1 MCGSKELNDTNLTFA
16 EALDLV
22 TSKIAE
28 TEGKEYDGIIV
39 KKLMASNTLD
49 PNRDN
54 TKQTHIAITGKQI
67 DIFPYLNAAGYF
79 DPNFEEKDDSLK
91 SFFLLQAPVRLYR
104 KNVENVITDKTSL
117 SSIFRSDKQIQEVY
131 VSVQG
136 SRRKDQSDQVQFSLI
151 SYDSPEFVNFRK
163 QLEKDSTMVLLK
175 YDKEFKYDL
184 FAFKSNSVE
193 ANAFNALNSNF
204 YKKDNSVTKVNPQLF
219 LRIDDNKTTI
229 LDNLTEHQLGMILK
243 DMFSKPN
250 YSVCAIH
257 SFGIIYGDYIRKKD
271 YCIASIL
278 KKAGINDSYSIE
290 LGKGNKLRDSF
301 ENNIFGISI
310 YKEDKKTKK
319 IIDSDTRLTGGKNVL
334 LYGVPGSGKSHYINT
349 NYCSDQDL
357 IERVVFHPEYTYS
370 DFVGQILPQI
380 VEDKL
385 NYVFTPGPFTTI
397 LKKAICSPSKKFFL
411 VIEELNRGNAP
422 AIFGEIFQLLD
433 RNNNGESE
441 YSITNFDIAKELFN
455 NPEQKI
461 KLPSNLWIL
470 ATMNTSDQNVFTLD
484 TAFQR
489 RWQMKHIRNDI
500 SSSTFAKNAI
510 ANTGITWEA
519 FALKV
524 NSLIIKCN
532 DGASSTEDKR
542 IGAYFVSENEL
553 NNKELF
559 AEKVL
564 KYLWDDAFKLD
575 RGLFFKDNLTSFDE
589 VLEIFNSETN
599 FFKEVVREDIYNSLT
614 ISDNQNIKSTIDKT
628 NEK

>member
-1 MCGSKELNDTNLTFA
+1 MNDTNLTFA

-117 SSIFRSDKQIQEVY
+117 SSIFSSDKQIQEVY

-136 SRRKDQSDQVQFSLI
+136 SRRKDQADQVQFSLI
-151 SYDSPEFVNFRK
+151 SHDSPEFVNFRR
-163 QLEKDSTMVLLK
+163 QLEKDATMVLLK
-175 YDKEFKYDL
+175 CDKEFKYDL

-229 LDNLTEHQLGMILK
+229 PDNLTEDQLADILK
-243 DMFSKPN
+243 YMVDTKPG
-250 YSVCAIH
+250 YAVCAYH
-257 SFGIIYGDYIRKKD
+257 SFGIIYGNYIRKKD
-271 YCIASIL
+271 YKIATIL
-278 KKAGINDSYSIE
+278 KKAGLNDSFSIE
-290 LGKGNKLRDSF
+290 EAKGNKLRDSF
-301 ENNIFGISI
+301 EKNIFGISI
-310 YKEDKKTKK
+310 YREDNQSKK
-319 IIDSDTRLTGGKNVL
+319 IVDAESRVSGGQNIL

-349 NYCSDQDL
+349 KYCCNQDF

-370 DFVGQILPQI
+370 DFIGQILPQI
-380 VEDKL
+380 VEDKI

-397 LKKAICSPSKKFFL
+397 LKKAIYNPTQNFFL

-433 RNNNGESE
+433 RNKTGESV
-441 YSITNFDIAKELFN
+441 YSITNFDIAKELFK

-510 ANTGITWEA
+510 ANSGITWEA

-575 RGLFFKDNLTSFDE
+575 RGLFFKDSLTSFDE
-589 VLEIFNSETN
+589 VLENFNSETN